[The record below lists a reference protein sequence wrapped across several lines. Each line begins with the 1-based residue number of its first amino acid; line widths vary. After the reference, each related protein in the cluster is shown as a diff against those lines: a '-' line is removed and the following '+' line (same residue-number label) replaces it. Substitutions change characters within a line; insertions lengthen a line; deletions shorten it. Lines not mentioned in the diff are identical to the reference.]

1 MIPRAE
7 VGLIVAALGL
17 RTGLLSQS
25 GYAIVV
31 LMAMVTTLA
40 TPPLLKLP
48 FRSLAQSRTP
58 VRSAPHEKL
67 WLRIVRPVLGM
78 VISAILA
85 VLATVVFG
93 ERPSRVLVPTGFL
106 IVIILIARLWGRLAG
121 VLGTAI
127 AALVFAF
134 LLFNPVGSWIVNDD
148 AARTNLGWMLLGG
161 MALSY
166 FLGKQKR
173 AELLRPEVKA

>member
-1 MIPRAE
+1 M
-7 VGLIVAALGL
+7 G
-17 RTGLLSQS
+17 
-25 GYAIVV
+25 
-31 LMAMVTTLA
+31 
-40 TPPLLKLP
+40 
-48 FRSLAQSRTP
+48 
-58 VRSAPHEKL
+58 
-67 WLRIVRPVLGM
+67 
-78 VISAILA
+78 ISAILA

-93 ERPSRVLVPTGFL
+93 ERPSRVLVPAGFL
-106 IVIILIARLWGRLAG
+106 IVIILVARLWGRLAG

-127 AALVFAF
+127 AALIFAF

>member
-1 MIPRAE
+1 
-7 VGLIVAALGL
+7 
-17 RTGLLSQS
+17 
-25 GYAIVV
+25 
-31 LMAMVTTLA
+31 
-40 TPPLLKLP
+40 
-48 FRSLAQSRTP
+48 
-58 VRSAPHEKL
+58 
-67 WLRIVRPVLGM
+67 
-78 VISAILA
+78 
-85 VLATVVFG
+85 
-93 ERPSRVLVPTGFL
+93 VPTGFL